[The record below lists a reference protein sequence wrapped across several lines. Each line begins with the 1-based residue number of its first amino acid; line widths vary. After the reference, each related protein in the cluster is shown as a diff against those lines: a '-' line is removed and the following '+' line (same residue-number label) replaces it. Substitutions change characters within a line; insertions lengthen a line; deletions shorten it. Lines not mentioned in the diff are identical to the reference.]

1 MKLSNQHKLMILE
14 ATGSIVIGLINNT
27 AGIIFTI
34 GVVGLHL
41 RFDNNLKPYPCPLEQ
56 ALKNQ
61 LIAAELTQC
70 KECPLLKALNQ
81 EKRSNH
87 K

>member
-14 ATGSIVIGLINNT
+14 ATGSVIIGLINTT

-41 RFDNNLKPYPCPLEQ
+41 HFDNKMQPFRCPLEQ
-56 ALKNQ
+56 TLKNQ
-61 LIAAELTQC
+61 LIQPQLNQC
-70 KECPLLKALNQ
+70 KDCPLLKALNQ
-81 EKRSNH
+81 KKRSKH